1 MKKLLNRK
9 STRFIIFAVFITA
22 VLSTAL
28 FTYQKIKARG
38 TDDCLV
44 CHEDKDL
51 TMERNGK
58 KVSIYVNGS
67 EFKKSMHGGFDCADC
82 HVKYNPD
89 QIPHSTSKQEVNCK
103 SCHDNVKVEQGNVH
117 NNVKCYG
124 CHSTHNIKSAK
135 EFAKNQAENCSS
147 CHKTKNVQMFKGS
160 IHDKKNVKCSD
171 CHQGGHNVKKISK
184 SEVTNTCGKCHAKD
198 QKAFT
203 NSVHQ
208 VVLKQGNTK
217 APSCVDCHGSHK
229 VNRSKMDIESQGCVK
244 CHLDEKMFP
253 GEGKGSTK
261 FISEYKTSIHS
272 TILKN
277 GQPAAGCTDCHGNH
291 MIQQN
296 DPKKSSTTNSKI
308 LETCAKCHSETVEKF
323 KKSAHGREMLKG
335 NDKAPNCGTC
345 HGEHNIKSVSTSDE
359 FSKINQVDL
368 CLKCHQEQKLPTK
381 NYKGE
386 EVLISHYKD
395 SYHYV
400 ALKNGKNAATCADCH
415 GSHEMKKADEPDSKI
430 NRKNIPNTCGQSG
443 CHVKQLNEYTGSIHE
458 ISITQKN
465 SPDAP
470 NCSTC
475 HGNHQIAKKDDE
487 KNRLS
492 NSKGIV
498 QLCSD
503 CHNSVEMTKK
513 YNIPTGRTD
522 SYLNSFHGL
531 AVRGG
536 SKVAANCESCHG
548 YHNIRP
554 SSDTLSSINKKNLP
568 ETCGKCHP
576 GATQT
581 LFDTPIHITA
591 SITESPLLYWITYIY
606 IILIIATIGGMG
618 LHNILDL
625 IKKSKKKNIKEINKQ
640 ESENGE
646 DGK

>member
-1 MKKLLNRK
+1 LKKLLNRK

-415 GSHEMKKADEPDSKI
+415 GSHEMKKANEPDSKI

-554 SSDTLSSINKKNLP
+554 SSDTLSSINKRNLP